1 MPVIKSEASPNIY
14 KINKFVIVGYVPGTG
29 SENSDPKAAGANQKR
44 PIILQG
50 RRIFRNSN
58 KVEMV
63 DTEQKIVNIAVPE
76 NLRFSGAGSDEIQFN
91 DGMAKNALICP
102 PYQTAKP
109 AHQKSF
115 LAQLADGTIPPQA
128 VVYAMRLEADV
139 QTGIVQPN
147 SEIKLTCI
155 YVDTNVDG
163 RMLKISSQ
171 SKSNKIDLS
180 VNYELAD
187 QIKACQIN
195 EDAAIEY
202 LSDIDEISGFPTVLT
217 SAPGDVTTEQKY
229 AIAFNGT
236 DSSINTKVALV
247 PFSPGI
253 GSGVNHF
260 RALSDVNSAAAAL
273 ISDQT
278 QDDGDAAVTVAFQSG
293 LTNSHGGLIFSAPN
307 FTGGGSAKIRA
318 NYIINKNFQ
327 GGEGANNDFSYFAVC
342 PQPPSGDS
350 IDGENKTASVGLH
363 TFSELI
369 DNGIFKVLAGTGEDS
384 FGGTGTYP
392 GAAAGEGEY
401 DTIGADNPNTVYVL
415 TASKGGGNP
424 EDPDND
430 ILGEVRFRQLA
441 YLEQLGGVSV
451 SAAVV
456 GHADVDGATMGTNSA
471 GEDYLTSPDGVACI
485 AHLKTNTTDAA
496 QSARHIIK
504 FDTLG
509 SILADSE
516 GELTDGSTVDSEGW
530 LVVQSGGA
538 GGKLR
543 TKSLDE
549 SLFGGGGG
557 GNVSYESPSEGLTT
571 GRLKLGAQDLADS
584 QKYQVYTPTL
594 FGICKE
600 NGSYEYRYFLTS
612 IPVNST

>member
-14 KINKFVIVGYVPGTG
+14 KINKFVIVGYVPGAG
-29 SENSDPKAAGANQKR
+29 SENSDPKEAGANQKR

-63 DTEQKIVNIAVPE
+63 DTEAPIVNIAVPE
-76 NLRFSGAGSDEIQFN
+76 NLRFSGAGSGEIQFN
-91 DGMAKNALICP
+91 TEVAPPNSAAIGTSTKNALICP
-102 PYQTAKP
+102 PYRVANP
-109 AHQKSF
+109 DHQKSF

-128 VVYAMRLEADV
+128 VIYAMRLEADV
-139 QTGIVQPN
+139 RTGISQPN
-147 SEIKLTCI
+147 SETKLTCI

-180 VNYELAD
+180 VKYGLAD

-217 SAPGDVTTEQKY
+217 SAPDDVTTEQKY

-247 PFSPGI
+247 PFSPGS

-260 RALSDVNSAAAAL
+260 RALSDVNSAAADL

-278 QDDGDAAVTVAFQSG
+278 PDDGDAAVTVAFQSG

-327 GGEGANNDFSYFAVC
+327 GGEGANNNFSYFAVC
-342 PQPPSGDS
+342 PQPPLGDREDNES
-350 IDGENKTASVGLH
+350 ATASVGLH

-369 DNGIFKVLAGTGEDS
+369 DNGIFKVLAGDTNGEDS
-384 FGGTGTYP
+384 FS
-392 GAAAGEGEY
+392 AL
-401 DTIGADNPNTVYVL
+401 DHVGADNPNSVYVL
-415 TASKGGGNP
+415 TASPGEITPADDENP
-424 EDPDND
+424 
-430 ILGEVRFRQLA
+430 ILGEVRFRQLG
-441 YLEQLGGVSV
+441 YLEQLGGVTV
-451 SAAVV
+451 ADAVKS
-456 GHADVDGATMGTNSA
+456 HTDIESD
-471 GEDYLTSPDGVACI
+471 DGVLCLAK
-485 AHLKTNTTDAA
+485 LKQRTTDAA
-496 QSARHIIK
+496 SNARHTVT

-509 SILADSE
+509 SILSDPDPAALKT
-516 GELTDGSTVDSEGW
+516 GTDVQAGSW
-530 LVVQSGGA
+530 LVVKKGGT
-538 GGKLR
+538 GGTLQ
-543 TKSLDE
+543 TALLHAD
-549 SLFGGGGG
+549 LFGGGGG

-571 GRLKLGAQDLADS
+571 GRLKLGTQDLADS

-612 IPVNST
+612 LPVTST

>member
-29 SENSDPKAAGANQKR
+29 SENSDPKEAGANQKR

-63 DTEQKIVNIAVPE
+63 DTEQTIVNIAVPE

-115 LAQLADGTIPPQA
+115 LAQLEDGTIPPQA

-180 VNYELAD
+180 VNYKLAD

-202 LSDIDEISGFPTVLT
+202 LSDIDEIDGFPQ
-217 SAPGDVTTEQKY
+217 TETAASPTKY
-229 AIAFNGT
+229 AVVFDGT
-236 DSSINTKVALV
+236 DSSANTKVKLV
-247 PFSPGI
+247 SFTP
-253 GSGVNHF
+253 GSGTGTDFF
-260 RALSDVNSAAAAL
+260 RELDDVNKMGTALAAAGVVQAEGDDDVSIAFQAGL
-273 ISDQT
+273 T
-278 QDDGDAAVTVAFQSG
+278 QDT
-293 LTNSHGGLIFSAPN
+293 GGVIFSAEDFSYTATN
-307 FTGGGSAKIRA
+307 GSTATVGRIRA
-318 NYIINKNFQ
+318 NYIINKNFK
-327 GGEGANNDFSYFAVC
+327 GSEGANNNFSYFAVC
-342 PQPPSGDS
+342 PQPPLGDREDNES
-350 IDGENKTASVGLH
+350 ATASVGLH

-369 DNGIFKVLAGTGEDS
+369 DNGIFKVLAGDTNGEDNFS
-384 FGGTGTYP
+384 
-392 GAAAGEGEY
+392 AI
-401 DTIGADNPNTVYVL
+401 DHVGADNPNSVYVL
-415 TASKGGGNP
+415 TASPGEITPADDENP
-424 EDPDND
+424 
-430 ILGEVRFRQLA
+430 ILGEVRFRQLG
-441 YLEQLGGVSV
+441 YLEQLGGVTV
-451 SAAVV
+451 ADAVKS
-456 GHADVDGATMGTNSA
+456 HTDIESD
-471 GEDYLTSPDGVACI
+471 DGVLCLAK
-485 AHLKTNTTDAA
+485 LKQRTTDAA
-496 QSARHIIK
+496 SNARHTVT

-509 SILADSE
+509 SILSDPDPAALKT
-516 GELTDGSTVDSEGW
+516 GTDVQAGSW
-530 LVVQSGGA
+530 LVVKKGGT
-538 GGKLR
+538 GGTLQ
-543 TKSLDE
+543 TALLHAD
-549 SLFGGGGG
+549 LFGGGGG

-571 GRLKLGAQDLADS
+571 GRLKLGTQDLADS

-612 IPVNST
+612 LPVTST